1 MSGKKQAVI
10 VVHGMG
16 EQRPMGTM
24 RTIVDALWTT
34 DVSIELDDP
43 QNRDEDGNKSW
54 IVPDIKTASHDLQRI
69 TTPAMRGGR
78 RTDFFEFYYADILD
92 NAKLKNLWRWLMRV
106 IKVKPEFVLERM
118 VWPWTALCFL
128 VVLILWVMLSVLF
141 LGVATQF
148 GIDFWSEAAKQ
159 ARLSVPGVSFLGAL
173 CLILIIMVGARINAL
188 RWLLRWPSYALIGL
202 VVYYLIFLTED
213 LTLRTLVVSLTIVLS
228 ISTSLI
234 FLPYLGDVAGYLG
247 AHPDTVGRRHA
258 VRERGL
264 QLLRRLHDDPAYD
277 RIVVVAHSLGSVVAY
292 DILHL
297 LWEELGPTNE
307 NPPGQG
313 VREALAAHDDLVR
326 ELSEKHGAKRWP
338 APDLARYRAAQF
350 AVAEAIRQQGPV
362 PHKDG
367 HLRQAYWKITDF
379 ITAGSPLSHAQFL
392 LARGAT
398 NFGKLK
404 KERLFPTAPPQVF
417 NDDFGVLY
425 SNDPIN
431 FAADMP
437 LPKTRTAWAVR
448 APHAFAHHG
457 AVFSAVRW
465 TNFYD
470 EHHPLFFWQGDVLGG
485 PLSGAGRFGQG
496 ICDRNVKISY
506 ERFGGPSRFVTH
518 TLYWA
523 DTNQKPDQVSANV
536 QGMRDAVNLKGD

>member
-1 MSGKKQAVI
+1 MARKKQAVV

-34 DVSIELDDP
+34 DETIKLEDP

-54 IVPDIKTASHDLQRI
+54 IVPDIKTGSHDLQRI
-69 TTPAMRGGR
+69 TTPAMQDGC

-92 NAKLKNLWRWLMRV
+92 NAKLKNLWRWLLRV
-106 IKVKPEFVLERM
+106 IKVRPEYVLERM

-128 VVLILWVMLSVLF
+128 VVLILAVMFSVLF

-148 GIDFWSEAAKQ
+148 DIDFWSEAAKQ
-159 ARLSVPGVSFLGAL
+159 ARLSVPGVSFLGLL
-173 CLILIIMVGARINAL
+173 CLSLMILVAARITSL
-188 RWLLRWPSYALIGL
+188 RWLLRWPSYAVIGL

-213 LTLRTLVVSLTIVLS
+213 LTLRTLVVSFTILLS
-228 ISTSLI
+228 IATSLI

-247 AHPDTVGRRHA
+247 AHPDTVAGRHL
-258 VRERGL
+258 VRDRGL
-264 QLLRRLHDDPAYD
+264 QLLRRLHEDPAYE
-277 RIVVVAHSLGSVVAY
+277 RVVIVAHSLGSVVAY

-307 NPPGQG
+307 NPPGQK
-313 VREALAAHDDLVR
+313 VRQALANHDHLVLELNRHYGIKPWSKADLQ
-326 ELSEKHGAKRWP
+326 
-338 APDLARYRAAQF
+338 RYRTVQSQ
-350 AVAEAIRQQGPV
+350 VAEAIQDQGPV
-362 PHKDG
+362 RRKDG
-367 HLRQAYWKITDF
+367 QKSNSYWKITDF

-392 LARGAT
+392 LARGAV

-404 KERLFPTAPPQVF
+404 KERLFPTSPPQVF

-425 SNDPIN
+425 SNDSID
-431 FAADMP
+431 FAADRP
-437 LPKTRTAWAVR
+437 IPQTRTEWAVD
-448 APHAFAHHG
+448 AEHAYAHHG

-470 EHHPLFFWQGDVLGG
+470 AHNPFFFWQGDVLGG
-485 PLSGAGRFGQG
+485 PLAGVGRFGQG
-496 ICDRNVKISY
+496 ILDQDVEMTY
-506 ERFGGPSRFVTH
+506 ERFGSKSRFVTH
-518 TLYWA
+518 TLYWT
-523 DTNQKPDQVSANV
+523 DTNPKKDRVSSNV
-536 QGMRDAVNLKGD
+536 QLMRDAVNLKGA

>member
-1 MSGKKQAVI
+1 MTRKKQAVV

-34 DVSIELDDP
+34 DDSIALNDP

-54 IVPDIKTASHDLQRI
+54 IVPDIKTGSHDLQRI
-69 TTPAMRGGR
+69 TTPGMQDGC

-106 IKVKPEFVLERM
+106 IKVRPEYVLERM

-128 VVLILWVMLSVLF
+128 VVLILWVMFSVLF

-159 ARLSVPGVSFLGAL
+159 ARLSVPGVIFLGVV
-173 CLILIIMVGARINAL
+173 CLVLMILVAARINSL

-202 VVYYLIFLTED
+202 VTYYLIFLTED
-213 LTLRTLVVSLTIVLS
+213 LTLRTLVVSFTILLS
-228 ISTSLI
+228 IATSLI

-247 AHPDTVGRRHA
+247 AHPDTVAGRHL
-258 VRERGL
+258 VRDRGL
-264 QLLRRLHDDPAYD
+264 QLLRRLHEDPAYE
-277 RIVVVAHSLGSVVAY
+277 RIVIVAHSLGSVVAY

-307 NPPGQG
+307 NPPGKK
-313 VREALAAHDDLVR
+313 VRQALADHDHLVL
-326 ELSEKHGAKRWP
+326 ELNEKYGIQRWSD
-338 APDLARYRAAQF
+338 ADLARYCAAQSN
-350 AVAEAIRQQGPV
+350 VSDAIRAQGAV
-362 PHKDG
+362 PRKDG
-367 HLRQAYWKITDF
+367 RKSNAYWKITDF

-392 LARGAT
+392 LARGAV

-425 SNDPIN
+425 SNDPID
-431 FAADMP
+431 FAAEKP
-437 LPKTRTAWAVR
+437 IPKTRTEWAVD
-448 APHAFAHHG
+448 AKNAYAHHG

-470 EHHPLFFWQGDVLGG
+470 EHNPFFFWQGDVLGG
-485 PLSGAGRFGQG
+485 PLRGAGRFGQG
-496 ICDRNVKISY
+496 ILDQNVKITY
-506 ERFGGPSRFVTH
+506 ERFGSKSRFVTH
-518 TLYWA
+518 TLYWT
-523 DTNQKPDQVSANV
+523 DTEPKKDRVSRNV
-536 QGMRDAVNLKGD
+536 QLMRDAVNLKGM